1 MNIAHEL
8 AVLKTM
14 AAELGDYVLAEALF
28 WQMQAGS
35 NFPKLSLGMML
46 LTRARLLAAGDQL
59 TPQQRAER
67 DRATTQIETTLSK
80 WAVAA
85 ENKATKELRSR
96 LNLWQRFLEDCQADP
111 RQCADNY
118 PQDVTQR
125 VIAALLL
132 RQFPRLAG
140 SAEAQRLTPLDAQL
154 RARLKPGPF
163 LWPAELQSEFP
174 QREFWFLYGKI
185 T

>member
-28 WQMQAGS
+28 WQMQAS
-35 NFPKLSLGMML
+35 SDFPKLSLGMML
-46 LTRARLLAAGDQL
+46 LTRARLLAADAPL

-67 DRATTQIETTLSK
+67 DQATTQIETTLSK

-85 ENKATKELRSR
+85 ENKAAKELRSR
-96 LNLWQRFLEDCQADP
+96 LNLWQRFLEDCQEDP
-111 RQCADNY
+111 RPCADNY
-118 PQDVTQR
+118 AQDVTQR
-125 VIAALLL
+125 AIAALLL
-132 RQFPRLAG
+132 RQFSRLAD

-174 QREFWFLYGKI
+174 QREFWFLYGKMG
-185 T
+185 